1 MLREK
6 EEEEEML
13 RNDVENGAFFSLNG
27 NMETYSNVFVFLSGE
42 EGKGVIIFL
51 YMELEMG
58 NYVLR

>member
-6 EEEEEML
+6 EEEEEKL

-42 EGKGVIIFL
+42 EGKGKWKWETIF
-51 YMELEMG
+51 
-58 NYVLR
+58 